1 MTERKEEGESEKGR
15 VRHRRERVT
24 DVWPVWPVSGFLSSQ
39 CRKPYG
45 LGGHAFTFT
54 TSHLLPALE
63 REMKSRVQSQLYPEK
78 AAQKPSLKQLNCP
91 ENMHLQRQIIFR
103 KDNVMKF

>member
-1 MTERKEEGESEKGR
+1 MTERKEEGESERGR

-45 LGGHAFTFT
+45 LGGERERHAFTFT
-54 TSHLLPALE
+54 TRAACMSHLLPALE
-63 REMKSRVQSQLYPEK
+63 REMK
-78 AAQKPSLKQLNCP
+78 
-91 ENMHLQRQIIFR
+91 
-103 KDNVMKF
+103 